1 MTNPQKQNYLF
12 KYQNLSNPDL
22 FVEGKPKAVWG
33 TFFLKTL
40 SLVINKHHHF
50 LL

>member
-22 FVEGKPKAVWG
+22 FVEGKPKAVWY
-33 TFFLKTL
+33 FLSQNFIVT
-40 SLVINKHHHF
+40 NK
-50 LL
+50 